1 MLFAQFLDAQITTE
15 EAPPI
20 FDLYMPSLKGV
31 SLNTSEQS
39 LPSPDM
45 KTIEMEDRAND
56 GKRGGPLRFAYP
68 VKVHYTLTNSGR
80 WFDLK
85 DGSKL
90 WRLKVHFSFFL
101 CSRNRDVHIPNK
113 TPNREGCFSF
123 RRQTEGFRLE
133 LLNSDLPLIRMAYC
147 YSKYC

>member
-1 MLFAQFLDAQITTE
+1 MRKIAFLIGLSCMLFAQFLDAQITTE

-31 SLNTSEQS
+31 NLNTSEQS

-90 WRLKVHFSFFL
+90 WRL
-101 CSRNRDVHIPNK
+101 
-113 TPNREGCFSF
+113 
-123 RRQTEGFRLE
+123 
-133 LLNSDLPLIRMAYC
+133 
-147 YSKYC
+147 